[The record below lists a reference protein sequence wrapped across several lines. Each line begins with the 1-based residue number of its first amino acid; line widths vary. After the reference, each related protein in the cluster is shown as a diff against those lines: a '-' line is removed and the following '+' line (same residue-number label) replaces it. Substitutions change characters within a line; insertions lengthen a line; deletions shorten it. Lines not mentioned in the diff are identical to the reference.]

1 MTDAHSRPERD
12 FRAGAVRVAVW
23 TNSRLSSEGIPFN
36 SHKVVLERTYKDS
49 DGGFKTTGSLG
60 LNDIPKAI
68 LALQKAYDFLI
79 SSPHRDEDVP
89 AAHEESFQTPRRPLR

>member
-1 MTDAHSRPERD
+1 MAETHSRPEKD

-36 SHKVVLERTYKDS
+36 SHKVVMERTYKDG
-49 DGGFKTTGSLG
+49 DGSFKTTGSLG

-79 SSPHRDEDVP
+79 CKQPRDEDTATFGYGYP
-89 AAHEESFQTPRRPLR
+89 PPRRVTR

>member
-1 MTDAHSRPERD
+1 MTGAHSRPEKD

-23 TNSRLSSEGIPFN
+23 TNSRLSAEGIPFN
-36 SHKVVLERTYKDS
+36 NYKVVMERTYKDG
-49 DGGFKTTGSLG
+49 DGSFKTTGSLG

-79 SSPHRDEDVP
+79 SAPPKEEDAP
-89 AAHEESFQTPRRPLR
+89 PGHEDSYQAHRRPPR